1 MSFVEWF
8 LTFVYKI
15 KTFPLIIQIT
25 IVLTLLFLIITICT
39 LITIYIIRRNYNRQ
53 ERKLQENTP
62 KVRTL
67 FEDVLFNDK
76 NYSAEEIF
84 NRFEEILGEVNEET
98 LDFGLDVLV
107 QIKNESEFESN
118 KYDEIINALGL
129 IEHLEE
135 KFRSRSNSKIMDAFQ
150 QAFVLELS
158 KFDAQILQYAYSRNK
173 KLRNEARNSYLAL
186 SANDPYRFFNEI
198 EGTLTKWDEIELMQY
213 LELQNERGNLEGLGK
228 WINYSKNKSLV
239 IFLVKMVGHFK
250 QRGIDD
256 ILIEKLDD
264 EDATVRA
271 VSIDT
276 IGELN
281 LKQTEQ
287 TLIERYYTEPEICQV
302 AIIRA
307 IEKFNTGQALSFL
320 QQAFK
325 DSNNTDTKKIIAE
338 AILNYSYEGRV
349 AFQNLKSTMKGFDLT
364 ILQHV
369 ETPLIKFK

>member
-15 KTFPLIIQIT
+15 KTYPLIIQIT
-25 IVLTLLFLIITICT
+25 IVLTLIFLIITICT
-39 LITIYIIRRNYNRQ
+39 VIIVYIIRRKYNKQ
-53 ERKLQENTP
+53 QRKIQENTP
-62 KVRTL
+62 KTRML

-84 NRFEEILGEVNEET
+84 NRFEDILGEINEEN

-107 QIKNESEFESN
+107 QIKNESEYESN
-118 KYDEIINALGL
+118 NYDEIINALGL

-135 KFRSRSNSKIMDAFQ
+135 KFRSRSNSKVIDAFQ

-186 SANDPYRFFNEI
+186 SATDPYRFFNEI
-198 EGTLTKWDEIELMQY
+198 EGTLTKWDEIELLQY
-213 LELQNERGNLEGLGK
+213 LKLQNERGNLEGLGK

-250 QRGIDD
+250 QKGIDD

-264 EDATVRA
+264 EDAMVRS

-276 IGELN
+276 IGILN
-281 LKQTEQ
+281 LKQIEPM
-287 TLIERYYTEPEICQV
+287 LIERYYTEPEICQV
-302 AIIRA
+302 AIIKT
-307 IEKFNTGQALSFL
+307 IQKFNTGLSLSFL
-320 QQAFK
+320 QQAFD

-349 AFQNLKSTMKGFDLT
+349 AFQNLKTTLKGFDQT